1 MKRAMVIGA
10 SQSLGAHLA
19 TRLVEQG
26 WMVTG
31 TGRRPFKDVEITQN
45 IEYVQADLS
54 DVDSLNLLS
63 GRLKEVMPD
72 LIVYNAAAYSD
83 WSESIPTL
91 GELEMVFRVNAF
103 MPYRLLL
110 EYLSTAS
117 QDRFCSCVMINSD
130 SIYHA
135 HPRSGVYAA
144 SKAALRVFTSVLAE
158 VCHSR
163 NASIS
168 TLLLGPLADPKK
180 VGELHSIAQRRGLS
194 DEEVIHMYLRKSNP
208 SFVIDSLI
216 DFESCIQS
224 ILYIASLG
232 RIANGMLCK
241 LDGGSSGSLV

>member
-10 SQSLGAHLA
+10 SQSLGTYLA
-19 TRLVEQG
+19 TKLVEQG

-31 TGRRPFKDVEITQN
+31 TGRRPFEDVEITQS

-54 DVDSLNLLS
+54 DVNSLKILS
-63 GRLKEVMPD
+63 ERLKEIMPD
-72 LIVYNAAAYSD
+72 LIVYNAVAYSD
-83 WSESIPTL
+83 WTESIPTL
-91 GELEMVFRVNAF
+91 GELETVFRVNAF

-110 EYLSTAS
+110 EHLLTAS

-130 SIYHA
+130 AIYHA

-144 SKAALRVFTSVLAE
+144 SKAALRVLTSVLAE
-158 VCHSR
+158 VCQSK

-180 VGELHSIAQRRGLS
+180 VGELRSIAQRRGLN
-194 DEEVIHMYLRKSNP
+194 DEEVIHTYLRKSNP

-216 DFESCIQS
+216 DFESCVQS
-224 ILYIASLG
+224 ILYIANLG